1 MPVESAKL
9 SLKPYNFSSPPIAM
23 AAFNL
28 VTDPHTFNG
37 EDNKSCVFFLSMENL
52 FSYADMYPQ
61 NIIFKIQLPFHKI
74 LPRYPNGNYSN
85 DVSPR
90 CSGSL

>member
-1 MPVESAKL
+1 MESAKL
-9 SLKPYNFSSPPIAM
+9 SLKPSNFSSPPIAM

-61 NIIFKIQLPFHKI
+61 NIIKIQLPFHKI
-74 LPRYPNGNYSN
+74 LLRYPNGNYSN

-90 CSGSL
+90 CSSSL

>member
-1 MPVESAKL
+1 MESAKL

-28 VTDPHTFNG
+28 VTRLIHIHSMVKTINHVF
-37 EDNKSCVFFLSMENL
+37 FFLSMENL

-61 NIIFKIQLPFHKI
+61 NIIFKIQLPSHKI
-74 LPRYPNGNYSN
+74 LPRYPN
-85 DVSPR
+85 
-90 CSGSL
+90 